1 MDLKNFHC
9 GKARFSVHT
18 KFVWLIIHILQKSRF
33 PALPLESERAA
44 CLHNNVVH
52 SNVFP
57 GGGVHIPE
65 VALVSTSVPRPTHPL
80 CIVFC
85 GEKLFRAS
93 SGPTLFQKSHFKRII
108 LTLNLCGWVFR
119 RQSNILR
126 TNHDIFDVN
135 CISCISQIEAHILY
149 TFKAVLK
156 CVSFVYFYLILVAF
170 L

>member
-1 MDLKNFHC
+1 MLSA
-9 GKARFSVHT
+9 GGYLAR
-18 KFVWLIIHILQKSRF
+18 LIIHIIQKSRF
-33 PALPLESERAA
+33 PALPLERGAA

-93 SGPTLFQKSHFKRII
+93 EWPDSLSKSHFKRII
-108 LTLNLCGWVFR
+108 PMLNYADEFFGGNQINCARTMTFLT
-119 RQSNILR
+119 
-126 TNHDIFDVN
+126 
-135 CISCISQIEAHILY
+135 
-149 TFKAVLK
+149 
-156 CVSFVYFYLILVAF
+156 
-170 L
+170 